1 MQENWTIKD
10 LVEWTTRFFSDKGIE
25 EPRLNAEVLLA
36 HVLEK
41 DRVYLYANYHAPVN
55 RNERDRYREL
65 IKRRAGMEPL
75 AYLTGTREFMSLE
88 FQVSPAVL
96 IPRPE
101 TELLVEKVLELA
113 RPLEAVSICDVG
125 TGSGAIAV
133 SLAYYLPGAAVYAVD
148 ISDAA
153 LQVAKQNAQRY
164 GVAVEFSQGD
174 LLSRVHQ
181 AEPFDIICA
190 NLPYIS
196 DEEYAELEPGV
207 REYEP
212 QQALL
217 GVGDGLELYRRL
229 VPQAWPLLKPGGF
242 MLWEIGW
249 QQGQV
254 AAGLLPVTAQ
264 VQVFQDWS
272 GKDRLIVAE
281 KEAHG

>member
-1 MQENWTIKD
+1 MQENWTIKE
-10 LVEWTTRFFSDKGIE
+10 LVEWTTRFFSDKSIE

-65 IKRRAGMEPL
+65 IKRRAGLEPL

-88 FQVSPAVL
+88 FQVTPAVL

-101 TELLVEKVLELA
+101 TELLVEKVLELVKP
-113 RPLEAVSICDVG
+113 REEISICDVG

-133 SLAYYLPGAAVYAVD
+133 SLAHYLPGAVVCAVD

-153 LQVAKQNAQRY
+153 LQIARQNAQRY
-164 GVAVEFSQGD
+164 GVAVEFIQGD
-174 LLSRVHQ
+174 LLSRFHQ
-181 AEPFDIICA
+181 SESFDIICA

-249 QQGQV
+249 QQGQE
-254 AAGLLPVTAQ
+254 AAGLLPVTAR
-264 VQVFQDWS
+264 VQLFQDWS

-281 KEAHG
+281 KEANG